1 MNKLK
6 EIRKDMGF
14 TRESLADATDLT
26 ARAIK
31 HWEDGSVPLEK
42 AAYIS
47 VIKLADALGVDPE
60 DLFEG

>member
-1 MNKLK
+1 MVDCAESDEVGAGEDKMNKLK

-31 HWEDGSVPLEK
+31 HWEDG
-42 AAYIS
+42 
-47 VIKLADALGVDPE
+47 
-60 DLFEG
+60 